1 MKSFVGVITV
11 LSFYILFACSDVTDP
26 APVTVIDGKL
36 LVNTNGWVVES
47 SIKDDGKT
55 KKDLFAQ
62 YTACVADNAYKFQ
75 NDGAYLIDEGKKKCD
90 TTDLQIK
97 EAGEWILKGSTL
109 TLSPAGNVPYQ
120 FTVSSLTANQLV
132 FTNLEIG
139 SNGVV
144 NSVTTTTF
152 KPLTNL

>member
-1 MKSFVGVITV
+1 MKSFVGIITV

-36 LVNTNGWVVES
+36 LINTNGWVVES

-97 EAGEWILKGSTL
+97 EAGEWILKGSSL
-109 TLSPAGNVPYQ
+109 TLSPEGDVPYQ
-120 FTVSSLTANQLV
+120 FTISSLTSDRLV
-132 FTNLEIG
+132 FTYLEIG

-144 NSVTTTTF
+144 TSTTTTTF
-152 KPLTNL
+152 KSITSI